1 MMRTILITSCFV
13 LLASLAESQIKST
26 IIKTETTKH
35 TNTPP
40 RFAQPLEEFRGAWIA
55 TVDNINWPSTPG
67 LSTAD
72 QQKEALEILDKLHA
86 LNFNAV
92 IFQVRPQADALYQS
106 ELEPWS
112 YFLTG
117 EQDKIPDPFYDPLIF
132 WIEEAHKRGMELH
145 AWLNPYRAHHFKGNS
160 NSPRSV
166 TQKNP
171 ELVVK
176 LKEGYYWMD
185 PSLKQTQD
193 LTSSVVLD
201 IIRRYDVDGIH
212 FDDYFYPYPS
222 YNGNEDFPD
231 DSSWN
236 SYQKAGGK
244 LSRGDWRRDA
254 VNTLIERLYKEIKAE
269 KKHVKFGLSPFGIWK
284 PGYPASIEGFDQH
297 EKLYADAK
305 LWLNKGWIDYFSPQL
320 YWPTGKIAQSYPIL
334 LGWWQQEN
342 THQRHLWP
350 GINIGTDKN
359 GIANNPEIISEIMI
373 ARAMVPKSAG
383 VVHWHGGSVINNATL
398 SKQLME
404 GIYKSPALVPA
415 SPWLTSSPPLN
426 PFVAVAMTG
435 DSVEISWTPRDNQV
449 SRWVLYFKYQDKW
462 ENKILVQSA
471 SKSLLPAYRKEKNGD
486 SIPLQLIMVTGIN
499 RVGMESEQHPVVIS
513 H

>member
-1 MMRTILITSCFV
+1 MRTILITSCFV

-55 TVDNINWPSTPG
+55 TVDNINWPSKPG

-236 SYQKAGGK
+236 NYQKAGGK

-383 VVHWHGGSVINNATL
+383 VVHWHGGSVINNPTL

>member
-1 MMRTILITSCFV
+1 MRLFLISCLLLVSLFTI
-13 LLASLAESQIKST
+13 AQQKT
-26 IIKTETTKH
+26 IGNQPALQKPTTERY
-35 TNTPP
+35 
-40 RFAQPLEEFRGAWIA
+40 RFAQPLEEFRAAWIA
-55 TVDNINWPSTPG
+55 TVDNINWPSRPG
-67 LSTAD
+67 LSTPE
-72 QQKEALEILDKLHA
+72 QQKEALDILDKLQG

-117 EQDKIPDPFYDPLIF
+117 EQDKLPDPFYDPLIF

-145 AWLNPYRAHHFKGNS
+145 AWLNPYRAHHIKGKS

-185 PSLKQTQD
+185 PSLKATQD
-193 LTSSVVLD
+193 LTSAVVTD
-201 IIRRYDVDGIH
+201 IIKRYDVDGIH

-236 SYQKAGGK
+236 IYQKAGGK
-244 LSRGDWRRDA
+244 LSRGDWRRES
-254 VNTLIERLYKEIKAE
+254 VNNLIERLYKEIKAE

-305 LWLNKGWIDYFSPQL
+305 LWLNKGWIDYFAPQL

-334 LGWWQQEN
+334 LGWWQEEN

-359 GIANNPEIISEIMI
+359 GVANNQEIISEIMI
-373 ARAMVPKSAG
+373 ARAMLPKSAG
-383 VVHWHGGSVINNATL
+383 VIHWHGGSVISNPSL
-398 SKQLME
+398 SKQLQE

-415 SPWLTSSPPLN
+415 SPWLKSSAPLN
-426 PFVAVAMTG
+426 PFVAVAMVS

-449 SRWVLYFKYQDKW
+449 ARWVLYFKYQDKW
-462 ENKILVQSA
+462 ENKIFIQSA
-471 SKSLLPAYRKEKNGD
+471 SKALLPAYRKEKNGD
-486 SIPLQLIMVTGIN
+486 TIPLQLIMVTAID